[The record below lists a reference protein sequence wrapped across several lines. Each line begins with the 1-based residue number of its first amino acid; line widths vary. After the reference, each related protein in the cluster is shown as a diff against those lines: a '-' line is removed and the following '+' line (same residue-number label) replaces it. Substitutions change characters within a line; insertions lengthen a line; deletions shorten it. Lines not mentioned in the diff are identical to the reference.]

1 VSEAQLGIL
10 NYLLLALLYVFF
22 ARVLWAVWSEVKG
35 PRHGTARTATANGA
49 STAAPVNGDAP
60 TIAVPSTGTM
70 PAPAPTPAGGVVIPQ
85 PGSPEP
91 LPTGRKA
98 RKRIPTHLKVI
109 APKVRKGSKYP
120 IDTEITLGR
129 GLHCTISLADDTYA
143 SQLHTRV
150 FHRSEQVW
158 VDDLGSTN
166 GTHVNGARITR
177 PVAIVKGDR
186 VQVGS
191 TIFEADR

>member
-1 VSEAQLGIL
+1 MSEAQLGIL

-35 PRHGTARTATANGA
+35 PRHGAARTATAAPGA
-49 STAAPVNGDAP
+49 AGAVSTDAP
-60 TIAVPSTGTM
+60 TVAVPTTGQ
-70 PAPAPTPAGGVVIPQ
+70 PSAPAPTPAGGVVVQQ
-85 PGSPEP
+85 PGAPEP
-91 LPTGRKA
+91 MPTGRKA

-109 APKVRKGSKYP
+109 SPKVRKGSKYA
-120 IDTEITLGR
+120 IESEITLGR

-143 SQLHTRV
+143 SQLHTRIY
-150 FHRSEQVW
+150 HRSDQVW

-166 GTHVNGARITR
+166 GTHVNGVRVTR